1 MNDIEGSVEELGA
14 LVGMHM
20 AKYCPDAIFALAGNE
35 EVMEHLAEE
44 EDEDEVKDLD
54 GMIVGIEDSPFVTFT
69 IEDENG
75 IRTSLVWMESFTNE
89 FGLEDN

>member
-20 AKYCPDAIFALAGNE
+20 AKYCPDAIFALAENE

-44 EDEDEVKDLD
+44 DEDEV
-54 GMIVGIEDSPFVTFT
+54 ERS
-69 IEDENG
+69 
-75 IRTSLVWMESFTNE
+75 
-89 FGLEDN
+89 